1 MRYEIIES
9 KHWKH
14 VSGRTASIF
23 GSVPYVNDADAEN
36 WQIVIAG
43 WTVRDNRSGTVGIG
57 RKPFQTREEAQAFA
71 DKFNS

>member
-14 VSGRTASIF
+14 VSGRTASIL
-23 GSVPYVNDADAEN
+23 GAVPYVNAADAEN

-43 WTVRDNRSGTVGIG
+43 WTVRDNRSGSVGTG